1 MANRW
6 LRTKYFDRADG
17 ATVMEGVR
25 SDGTH
30 MGFASTRKLTAEDAR
45 RILDQ
50 TLSTLPGP
58 NAALDTEKFKGES
71 GWVEEPDVT
80 P

>member
-50 TLSTLPGP
+50 TL
-58 NAALDTEKFKGES
+58 
-71 GWVEEPDVT
+71 
-80 P
+80 